1 MNFLRLSL
9 IAFVTSAFTAPA
21 VQAQPATATTDP
33 VGFVTVNVAA
43 GTGTARTTSF
53 VSIPMLETPAEF
65 TGQAAGQITGVT
77 ASTLSNSSA
86 GWAPGALSSAA
97 APYLIQLTSG
107 AAAGRMFLISSASAN
122 TATTVTINAD
132 DVAQG
137 SLDTLGIAAG
147 NTYRIFPCDTLSS
160 FFGAGTATAT
170 QGKVLGGATARVADN
185 LTLVV
190 NGLPKTYFYSTTLNR
205 WAENRPGTPDASNVA
220 LRPYYGVQYSR
231 LAAVDGNFVAT
242 GTVPTSA
249 RSVAIK
255 NSGVTQLSVYW
266 PVDNTTLAGLG
277 LQTITGWVSGANA
290 RVADTV
296 ILQTSAGA
304 VPKTYL
310 FNGTNW
316 VENRPG
322 FPVSNTVVIPLGA
335 SVQVSK
341 RGSAAGYSKLDQ
353 IVPYNL

>member
-1 MNFLRLSL
+1 MNFFRFSL
-9 IAFVTSAFTAPA
+9 IASLVSTFALPSAN
-21 VQAQPATATTDP
+21 AQTATTDP

-53 VSIPMLETPAEF
+53 VSIPMLETPVDF

-77 ASTLSNSSA
+77 ANTLSNSSA
-86 GWAPGALSSAA
+86 GWAAGALSSAS

-107 AAAGRMFLISSASAN
+107 AAAGRMFLISSATAN

-137 SLDTLGIAAG
+137 GLDTLGIVAG

-170 QGKVLGGATARVADN
+170 QGKVLGGASARVADN
-185 LTLVV
+185 LILVV
-190 NGLPKTYFYSTTLNR
+190 NGQPRTYFYSTTLNR
-205 WAENRPGTPDASNVA
+205 WTENRPGTPDASNVA
-220 LRPYYGVQYSR
+220 LRPYYGIQYSR
-231 LAAVDGNFVAT
+231 LAGVNGNFVAT
-242 GTVPTSA
+242 GTVPTTA
-249 RSVAIK
+249 RSVAVK
-255 NSGVTQLSVYW
+255 NSGLTQLSVYW
-266 PVDNTTLAGLG
+266 PVDNTTLGSLG
-277 LQTITGWVSGANA
+277 LQNISGWTSGANA

-304 VPKTYL
+304 APRTY
-310 FNGTNW
+310 FYNGTNW

-322 FPVSNTVVIPLGA
+322 LPPSNNVAVPIGA
-335 SVQVSK
+335 SVQISK